1 VKRHISSQL
10 TFILSIIA
18 SVFLFSGNSMAG
30 EKQWVGW
37 DQQGIQ
43 VSVITID
50 PVNTST
56 LYIGTQRGAFRST
69 DGGSNW
75 ISISKGLNKS
85 DVLTLAIDP
94 DNPNTVYA
102 GINNGVFKS
111 TNGGTN
117 WSEINNGLNKRK
129 INALAIDPGNK
140 NILYAGTLDGI
151 YKSTDGGNNWVV
163 SK

>member
-1 VKRHISSQL
+1 MKRHISSQL
-10 TFILSIIA
+10 TFIFSIIA
-18 SVFLFSGNSMAG
+18 FVFLLSGNSMAA
-30 EKQWVGW
+30 EKKGAGW
-37 DQQGIQ
+37 DQQGMQ
-43 VSVITID
+43 VSVIAID
-50 PVNTST
+50 PVHTNT
-56 LYIGTQRGAFRST
+56 LHIGTQRGAFRST

-75 ISISKGLNKS
+75 VSISKGLNKS

-129 INALAIDPGNK
+129 IKAFAIHPGNR

-151 YKSTDGGNNWVV
+151 YKSTDGGSNWVV